1 MNLPLG
7 LALTLFLLVGNG
19 FFVAAE
25 FALVAAKRHRL
36 EKAAAQGSKAASAA
50 LSGIKEL
57 SLMLAG
63 AQLGITLCSLGLG
76 VVSEPLIAGTLTPL
90 FHTLGLPE
98 AAAHAVAF
106 VIALAVVT
114 FLHMV
119 LGEMAPK
126 SWAIA
131 HPERSATT
139 LALPFRAFTLAVRP
153 VISLLNAISNALL
166 RLFKVH
172 PREEGANPRTPEQLR
187 HLVEESRRLGLIEAD
202 DHAVLSQA
210 LHAPDAAIAAL
221 VTPLDRVVTVPA
233 TASAQDVID
242 ACLNARRSRL
252 VVGDPA
258 APLGVVHIRDAYLAA
273 RRART
278 VTAAQLAYRL
288 PALPSDASV
297 SEAVTALRAAH
308 SQLALIRS
316 DGDSGA
322 GVVGIVSLD
331 DLLTT
336 LLVPDPG
343 TPAR

>member
-1 MNLPLG
+1 MNLSIG
-7 LALTLFLLVGNG
+7 LALTLVLLIGNG

-36 EKAAAQGSKAASAA
+36 EKAAAGGSRAAAAA
-50 LSGIKEL
+50 LAGIKEL

-76 VVSEPLIAGTLTPL
+76 MVSEPVIAGTLTPL

-106 VIALAVVT
+106 VIALAIVT

-153 VISLLNAISNALL
+153 LISALNAISNGLL

-172 PREEGANPRTPEQLR
+172 PREDGANPRTPEQLE
-187 HLVEESRRLGLIEAD
+187 HLVAESRRLGLIDAD
-202 DHAVLSQA
+202 DHAILSQT
-210 LHAPDAAIAAL
+210 LRAPNAGI
-221 VTPLDRVVTVPA
+221 TPLITPADQVATVPT
-233 TASAQDVID
+233 TASAQEVID
-242 ACLNARRSRL
+242 ACLTAQRSRL
-252 VVGDPA
+252 IVGPA
-258 APLGVVHIRDAYLAA
+258 AAPVGVVHVRDAYLA
-273 RRART
+273 RRRGT
-278 VTAAQLAYRL
+278 STTAAQLAYRI
-288 PALPSDASV
+288 PALPPGVSV
-297 SEAVTALRAAH
+297 SEAVATLRTHH
-308 SQLALIRS
+308 SQLALVRAG
-316 DGDSGA
+316 DGTTA
-322 GVVGIVSLD
+322 GIVTLD

-336 LLVPDPG
+336 LLV
-343 TPAR
+343 A

>member
-1 MNLPLG
+1 VNLTTG
-7 LALTLFLLVGNG
+7 LALTLLLLIGNG

-36 EKAAAQGSKAASAA
+36 EKAAAQGSKAAAAA

-90 FHTLGLPE
+90 FHTLGVPE
-98 AAAHAVAF
+98 TAAHAIAF
-106 VIALAVVT
+106 VIALLLVT

-131 HPERSATT
+131 HPERSATL

-153 VISLLNAISNALL
+153 LISVLNAMSNGLL
-166 RLFKVH
+166 RLCRVD
-172 PREEGANPRTPEQLR
+172 PGAAVASPRTPAQLQ
-187 HLVEESRRLGLIEAD
+187 HLVEESRRLGLIDAD

-210 LHAPDAAIAAL
+210 LHAPNADIS
-221 VTPLDRVVTVPA
+221 PLIIPAGQVVTVPA
-233 TASAQDVID
+233 GATAQQVID
-242 ACLNARRSRL
+242 ACVHAQRSRL
-252 VVGDPA
+252 IVGPITDPA
-258 APLGVVHIRDAYLAA
+258 GVVHVRDAYLA
-273 RRART
+273 RRRGASA
-278 VTAAQLAYRL
+278 TAGQLAYRIPVL
-288 PALPSDASV
+288 PAGSTV
-297 SEAVTALRAAH
+297 SGAVAQMRAAH
-308 SQLALIRS
+308 SQIALAQTGDGTVAGLIT
-316 DGDSGA
+316 
-322 GVVGIVSLD
+322 LD

-336 LLVPDPG
+336 LLI
-343 TPAR
+343 PA

>member
-1 MNLPLG
+1 MNLSIG
-7 LALTLFLLVGNG
+7 LALTLVLLVGNG

-36 EKAAAQGSKAASAA
+36 EKAAAQGSKAAAAA

-90 FHTLGLPE
+90 FHAIGLPE

-106 VIALAVVT
+106 VIALAIVT

-131 HPERSATT
+131 HPERSATL
-139 LALPFRAFTLAVRP
+139 LALPFRGFTLLVRP
-153 VISLLNAISNALL
+153 LISALNAVSNGLL
-166 RLFKVH
+166 RLVKVH
-172 PREEGANPRTPEQLR
+172 PREEGANPRTPEQLQ
-187 HLVEESRRLGLIEAD
+187 HLVAESRRLGLIEAD

-210 LHAPDAAIAAL
+210 LRAPSADITAHVI
-221 VTPLDRVVTVPA
+221 PPERIDTVPA
-233 TASAQDVID
+233 TATGQEVID
-242 ACLNARRSRL
+242 ACLRVQRSRL
-252 VVGDPA
+252 IVGTPTD
-258 APLGVVHIRDAYLAA
+258 PLGVVHIRDAYLARRRGTATTA
-273 RRART
+273 RN
-278 VTAAQLAYRL
+278 LAYRIPTL
-288 PALPSDASV
+288 PAGASV
-297 SEAVTALRAAH
+297 SEAVARLRAAR
-308 SQLALIRS
+308 SQIALIRTE
-316 DGDSGA
+316 DGTIK
-322 GVVGIVSLD
+322 GIVSLD

-336 LLVPDPG
+336 LLVP
-343 TPAR
+343 T

>member
-1 MNLPLG
+1 MNLTLG

-36 EKAAAQGSKAASAA
+36 EKAAARGSRAAAAA
-50 LSGIKEL
+50 LAGIKEL

-90 FHTLGLPE
+90 FHAAGLPE

-106 VIALAVVT
+106 VIALAIVT

-131 HPERSATT
+131 HPERSATV
-139 LALPFRAFTLAVRP
+139 LALPFRGFTLVVRP
-153 VISLLNAISNALL
+153 LISVLNAVSDALL
-166 RLFKVH
+166 RLFKVR
-172 PREEGANPRTPEQLR
+172 PREGDANPRTPEQLQ

-202 DHAVLSQA
+202 DHAVLTQA
-210 LHAPDAAIAAL
+210 LHAPNTGIAEL
-221 VTPLDRVVTVPA
+221 ITPIDRIVGVPA
-233 TASAQDVID
+233 AASAQDVVD
-242 ACLNARRSRL
+242 ACLNAGRSRL
-252 VVGDPA
+252 IVGPAA
-258 APLGVVHIRDAYLAA
+258 APLGVVHIRDAYLA
-273 RRART
+273 RRRSRD
-278 VTAAQLAYRL
+278 VTAEQLAYRV
-288 PALPSDASV
+288 PALHAGASV
-297 SEAVTALRAAH
+297 SDAVSALRAGH
-308 SQLALIRS
+308 SQLALVRDDDATI
-316 DGDSGA
+316 
-322 GVVGIVSLD
+322 GIVSLD

-336 LLVPDPG
+336 LLVPGNGEP
-343 TPAR
+343 TAR